1 MRLLTTVVMGGL
13 LLCVGPAL
21 ADTLCL
27 VASPTQEELAK
38 EAVRKCRPGDSL
50 CGLAAVLVL
59 TGTAAAKPSSGDP
72 PAGRAIPQLSTT
84 DGAPVELAAQPGSEA
99 DKLARQLMARE
110 IARVHAEGTD
120 PLVLIGMGR
129 LKDADELLFVQ
140 LQSPGD
146 CGSAGCSTVSFRYEG
161 DQWIRI
167 MDTVSGTVQIAQS
180 RHRGMPDLIVNGNR
194 LVWDGTK
201 YPG

>member
-1 MRLLTTVVMGGL
+1 MPNQDAMAVSLPADLVVSSRVFEGQIQ
-13 LLCVGPAL
+13 P
-21 ADTLCL
+21 L
-27 VASPTQEELAK
+27 VREPSNP
-38 EAVRKCRPGDSL
+38 VRSYLGMQPIIHTAL

-72 PAGRAIPQLSTT
+72 PAGRAIPRLSTT

-120 PLVLIGMGR
+120 PLVLVGMGR
-129 LKDADELLFVQ
+129 LKDAVELLFVQ

-146 CGSAGCSTVSFRYEG
+146 CGSAGCSTVSFR
-161 DQWIRI
+161 
-167 MDTVSGTVQIAQS
+167 
-180 RHRGMPDLIVNGNR
+180 
-194 LVWDGTK
+194 
-201 YPG
+201 

>member
-1 MRLLTTVVMGGL
+1 MKPIIHT
-13 LLCVGPAL
+13 A
-21 ADTLCL
+21 
-27 VASPTQEELAK
+27 
-38 EAVRKCRPGDSL
+38 L

-59 TGTAAAKPSSGDP
+59 TGTASAKPSSMDP
-72 PAGRAIPQLSTT
+72 PAKRAIPRLSTT
-84 DGAPVELAAQPGSEA
+84 DGAPVELAAKLGSQA

-110 IARVHAEGTD
+110 ISRAHAEGAD
-120 PLVLIGMGR
+120 PLILVGMGR
-129 LKDADELLFVQ
+129 LNDVDELLFVQ
-140 LQSPGD
+140 LQSPRE
-146 CGSAGCSTVSFRYEG
+146 CGSAGCSTVSFRYKG
-161 DQWIRI
+161 SRWIRI

>member
-1 MRLLTTVVMGGL
+1 MQPIIHT
-13 LLCVGPAL
+13 A
-21 ADTLCL
+21 
-27 VASPTQEELAK
+27 
-38 EAVRKCRPGDSL
+38 L

-72 PAGRAIPQLSTT
+72 PAGRALPRPSTT
-84 DGAPVELAAQPGSEA
+84 DGAPVELGAQPGSEA

-110 IARVHAEGTD
+110 IARAHAEGTD
-120 PLVLIGMGR
+120 PLVLVGMGR
-129 LKDADELLFVQ
+129 LNDADELLFVQ